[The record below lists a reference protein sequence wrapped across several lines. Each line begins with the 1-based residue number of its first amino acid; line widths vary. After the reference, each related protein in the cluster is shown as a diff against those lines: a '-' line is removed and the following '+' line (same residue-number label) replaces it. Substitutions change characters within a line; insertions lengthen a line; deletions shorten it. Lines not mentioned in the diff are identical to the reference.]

1 VLAGLAK
8 IVVVKRGASAAI
20 CRSGQEQVSLMPPS
34 VKTVDDV
41 GAGDSF
47 AAGFIHKFLTGAKLE
62 DCLSFANVAG
72 AYSTTKEGGTEAFR
86 DRAALNN
93 FVRQHS
99 SAKAGN

>member
-1 VLAGLAK
+1 
-8 IVVVKRGASAAI
+8 VK
-20 CRSGQEQVSLMPPS
+20 P
-34 VKTVDDV
+34 VDDV

-62 DCLSFANVAG
+62 DCLAFANVAG

-93 FVRQHS
+93 FVRHHS
-99 SAKAGN
+99 SAKAGS

>member
-1 VLAGLAK
+1 
-8 IVVVKRGASAAI
+8 
-20 CRSGQEQVSLMPPS
+20 MPPT
-34 VKTVDDV
+34 VRPVDDV

-62 DCLSFANVAG
+62 ECLAFANVAG

-86 DRAALNN
+86 DRAALTT

-99 SAKAGN
+99 SAKAGG